1 LPQFSSY
8 EQFAMLT
15 QLNAHILNHLL
26 SQNSWAADR
35 LRRFAG
41 KTIELSL
48 PPMQTRLF
56 ILDRGEFAIAPA
68 DAEVHARMSLP
79 PAAALRLLT
88 EGQLD
93 ATQLHID
100 GDTEL
105 ATEVGKV
112 LQNLR
117 WEYEEDLSH
126 LIGDIPAHELVSFG
140 RRAAAE
146 TMRQAT
152 SLAGM
157 FAEYWL
163 EEQPLIAKRRHL
175 EGFSREVDALRDDT
189 ERLAK
194 RLEKLEQAL

>member
-1 LPQFSSY
+1 LSQFSSH

-56 ILDRGEFAIAPA
+56 ILDQGEFAIAPA
-68 DAEVHARMSLP
+68 DAETHAKISLP
-79 PAAALRLLT
+79 PAAALRLLA
-88 EGQLD
+88 EGQFD
-93 ATQLHID
+93 ATQLNID

-112 LQNLR
+112 LQNLS

-126 LIGDIPAHELVSFG
+126 LIGDIPAHQLVSFG
-140 RRAAAE
+140 RRAATEA
-146 TMRQAT
+146 MRQTT